1 MISVINY
8 TVRFPF
14 TALFVIINNFLKR
27 CHQLKHHLKKKLIK
41 ETKLVLYWII
51 ERVIPLVLALLYR
64 YYSLTSENT
73 LAHFWLLLLQLL
85 LFLFISVIENC
96 FFFYGCN
103 KFLFLYM
110 LEKSWLDLTWVHL
123 RRYYKN
129 LHIIELSCFLTYFY
143 FAWKGTLRP

>member
-8 TVRFPF
+8 TVRFLF
-14 TALFVIINNFLKR
+14 IALFVIINNFLKR
-27 CHQLKHHLKKKLIK
+27 CHQLIHHLKKKLIK
-41 ETKLVLYWII
+41 KTKLVLYWII

-96 FFFYGCN
+96 IFFNGC
-103 KFLFLYM
+103 KFLCWKK
-110 LEKSWLDLTWVHL
+110 KSWLDLTLNYLVLSGTKLGDRFPSVGFSVCNFL
-123 RRYYKN
+123 RN
-129 LHIIELSCFLTYFY
+129 SN
-143 FAWKGTLRP
+143 